1 MYLQLAILS
10 VIFSNV
16 MVLRLLNGAPTS
28 YVPVKIILNHQSNQY
43 FAYAAIL
50 YIPYYLLHV
59 NLIYTYLIYIYI
71 ALDSCT
77 STKRKE
83 NSKRTNE
90 ARGQVDTDSGQILNF
105 SESETPSVATIDSYY
120 KLFSFIE
127 TRRNK
132 SNQLF

>member
-10 VIFSNV
+10 VIFRNV

-50 YIPYYLLHV
+50 YIPNYLLHV
-59 NLIYTYLIYIYI
+59 NLIYI

-83 NSKRTNE
+83 NNKTTNE

-127 TRRNK
+127 TKRNK

>member
-59 NLIYTYLIYIYI
+59 NLIYTYLIYI

-105 SESETPSVATIDSYY
+105 SESETPSVATIDGYY

-127 TRRNK
+127 TKRNK

>member
-59 NLIYTYLIYIYI
+59 NLIYTYLIYI

-105 SESETPSVATIDSYY
+105 SESETPSVGKAIIIYNLAALRLKVTNCI
-120 KLFSFIE
+120 
-127 TRRNK
+127 N
-132 SNQLF
+132 

>member
-59 NLIYTYLIYIYI
+59 NLIYTYLIYI

-105 SESETPSVATIDSYY
+105 SESETPSVATIDGYY